1 MPGFF
6 LPPLLCGSEVCP
18 EGALCPESF
27 SVQHWWPGGAEPLAP
42 QGSFSCLGITN
53 CEWGVVGMGVCCG
66 VLIVFDCTL
75 YNQGVFGKRHTS
87 CFCCCKSPGPK
98 YKECLVKMLRRRKER
113 REKKKLLY
121 PYDSNAVDV
130 YRVAEVLKDNRLFL
144 IEL

>member
-1 MPGFF
+1 MDVFSVAED
-6 LPPLLCGSEVCP
+6 LAAVILCG
-18 EGALCPESF
+18 
-27 SVQHWWPGGAEPLAP
+27 
-42 QGSFSCLGITN
+42 
-53 CEWGVVGMGVCCG
+53 M
-66 VLIVFDCTL
+66 LIVFDCTL

-98 YKECLVKMLRRRKER
+98 YKECLVKMLKRRKER

-130 YRVAEVLKDNRLFL
+130 YRVVEVLKDNRLFL